1 MQPTG
6 IFGSAALLWPAL
18 VAAEAA
24 RLTSHLAQDL
34 AGFAGESLQRPS
46 SGSLRWTMA
55 NIVALELPTMRLRDF
70 STDKKDA
77 PTLICAPFALH
88 GANIADFAHQHS
100 LVEALLAAGIGCLFL
115 TEWRS
120 ATAEMRFFSIDTY
133 LADLNV
139 AVDHVGGKVDIVGI
153 CQGGWMALIYAAR
166 FPQKV
171 HKLVIAGAPVDLAVD
186 SAISIAARTVPLS
199 VFRDLV
205 ELGQGRLL
213 GRRMLALWGWRELD
227 SAAVQEILQPPGE
240 RESRLAQAREARF
253 RTWNATT
260 VDLPGTY
267 YLEVVQWIFQENR
280 LAQGRLVALGQ
291 GIDLSVIRQ
300 PIFMLAA
307 RDDEFVAPS
316 QVLNT
321 ARLVGTAERSRCEAV
336 VAGSHL
342 SLFMGRRT
350 LADTWPRIAGWL
362 HAESPSG
369 RSHHRASVLP
379 VRHG

>member
-1 MQPTG
+1 
-6 IFGSAALLWPAL
+6 
-18 VAAEAA
+18 
-24 RLTSHLAQDL
+24 
-34 AGFAGESLQRPS
+34 
-46 SGSLRWTMA
+46 
-55 NIVALELPTMRLRDF
+55 MRLRDF
-70 STDKKDA
+70 SIGTKDA

-100 LVEALLAAGIGCLFL
+100 LVEALLAAGIGRLFL

-120 ATAEMRFFSIDTY
+120 ATAEMRFFSINTY

-139 AVDHVGGKVDIVGI
+139 AVDHMGGKVDMIGI

-171 HKLVIAGAPVDLAVD
+171 RKLVIAGAPVDLAVD
-186 SAISIAARTVPLS
+186 SPISIAARTVPLS
-199 VFRDLV
+199 VFKDLV

-213 GRRMLALWGWRELD
+213 GQRMLALWGWRELD
-227 SAAVQEILQPPGE
+227 SAAVREIMQLPDD

-253 RTWNATT
+253 RAWNATT

-307 RDDEFVAPS
+307 RDDEFVAPG
-316 QVLNT
+316 QVLNA
-321 ARLVGTAERSRCEAV
+321 ARFVGTADRDRREAV

-342 SLFMGRRT
+342 SLFMGQRT
-350 LADTWPRIAGWL
+350 LADTWPRIADWL
-362 HAESPSG
+362 HSKPTWG
-369 RSHHRASVLP
+369 RSHRRTPALP
-379 VRHG
+379 VHNG